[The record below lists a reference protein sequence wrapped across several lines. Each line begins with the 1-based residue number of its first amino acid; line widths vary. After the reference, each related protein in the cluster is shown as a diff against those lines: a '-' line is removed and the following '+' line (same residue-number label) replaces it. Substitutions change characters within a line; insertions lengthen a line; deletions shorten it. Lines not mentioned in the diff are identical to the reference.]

1 VPVPFASVLPLIIA
15 LLAVM
20 EIVNDN
26 LIWMLLL
33 VGKGITIVDAVVK
46 DPRDWAIDGAVIDP
60 VVVKE
65 VAEASPRLG
74 VDRVGEVERTTEP
87 VPVDV
92 VEPVPPF
99 KTGRAV
105 PERVIASVPEEV
117 IGPPAIERNATA
129 G

>member
-1 VPVPFASVLPLIIA
+1 MPVPFANVLPLIIA

-46 DPRDWAIDGAVIDP
+46 DPRDWVIDGAVIGP

-99 KTGRAV
+99 KTGSAV
-105 PERVIASVPEEV
+105 PE
-117 IGPPAIERNATA
+117 
-129 G
+129 